1 MKSLDKHW
9 KYEDYQLED
18 FLADEFFVEW
28 IKNPN
33 DNNKHFWEKW
43 LAEHPKK
50 RKTVLLAGDMLRR
63 FNYKNAP
70 ELSDKS
76 YLDIFEKVIRESPQV
91 VITTSQPKKSF
102 RRWLFSFRQ
111 IAAIIILGF
120 TGWLI
125 FELSKTKIE
134 EEKPKEFFSEMVKRN
149 AAPGTKLT
157 FILEDGSKIFLNA
170 GSELE
175 FPKTFEE
182 GVRKVKL
189 KGEAYFEITE
199 DTKRPFIVNTGQ
211 LEVKVLGT
219 SFNVKESQNGELSI
233 ALVSG
238 KVQIN
243 DQKGNQLMLDPK
255 EMMVFN
261 AEGEFFKAGFDPLEM
276 TGWKDKILVFSSDSI
291 EEVEYKIENWY
302 GVQLDVKGNFP
313 DNWAYSGV
321 YNDEMLENVLRGI
334 SLSSSHIDFTLS
346 GKKASITYQ

>member
-1 MKSLDKHW
+1 MKSIDKQW

-28 IKNPN
+28 IKNPS
-33 DNNKHFWEKW
+33 DNNRHFWEKW
-43 LAEHPKK
+43 LAEHPEK
-50 RKTVLLAGDMLRR
+50 RKTVLFAGDMIRR
-63 FNYKNAP
+63 VSYKNAP

-76 YLDIFEKVIRESPQV
+76 YLDIFEKVIRESPKV
-91 VITTSQPKKSF
+91 SFSSPEPKKSL
-102 RRWLFSFRQ
+102 RSWLFSFRQ
-111 IAAIIILGF
+111 IAAVLIFGLSA
-120 TGWLI
+120 WLI
-125 FELSKTKIE
+125 FELSKTAKTE
-134 EEKPKEFFSEMVKRN
+134 EVSQELVSEIIRRS

-157 FILEDGSKIFLNA
+157 LILEDGSKIFLNA

-175 FPKTFEE
+175 FPKTFE
-182 GVRKVKL
+182 GSFRKVKL
-189 KGEAYFEITE
+189 KGEAFFEIKE
-199 DTKRPFIVNTGQ
+199 DTTRPFIVDTEQ
-211 LEVKVLGT
+211 VEVMVLGT
-219 SFNVKESQNGELSI
+219 SFNVKQSEKGELSV

-261 AEGEFFKAGFDPLEM
+261 AGGEFFKTGFDPLEM
-276 TGWKDKILVFSSDSI
+276 TGWKDKILVFNSDSI
-291 EEVEYKIENWY
+291 EEVEKKVENWY

-334 SLSSSHIDFTLS
+334 SLSSQVSYTLS
-346 GKKASITYQ
+346 GKNVSIIYQ